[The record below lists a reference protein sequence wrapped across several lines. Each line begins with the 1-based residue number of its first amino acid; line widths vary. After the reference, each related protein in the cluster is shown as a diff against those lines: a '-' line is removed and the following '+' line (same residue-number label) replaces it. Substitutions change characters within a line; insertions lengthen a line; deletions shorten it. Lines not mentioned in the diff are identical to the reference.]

1 MITRE
6 DLRQRVLDIK
16 ANWLDKDFEEDL
28 DRILDSGVVN
38 FENSVPNYRPAYP
51 IVAAIL
57 ERCVEHC
64 LNGSSYEETR
74 REAKRL
80 KNKYKVFVH

>member
-1 MITRE
+1 MITKE
-6 DLRQRVLDIK
+6 DLRKRVLEIK
-16 ANWLDKDFEEDL
+16 KGWLDDDFEEDL
-28 DRILDSGVVN
+28 DRILDSGQVD
-38 FENSVPNYRPAYP
+38 FENSKPNYRPAYP